1 MRGQVSLTAG
11 SKNLELVRIRLFRLI
26 SSGQER
32 KEVVGMNA
40 LTIALI
46 TLAGYII
53 AYRFYARFL
62 SKRVLSLDPERT
74 TPAHELRDGVDF
86 VPTRP
91 IILFGHHFASIAGL
105 GPILGPAIAVI
116 WGWLPAVLWILLGSI
131 FIGGVHDLSA
141 LFVSLRNRGRSI
153 GDVTRSLVGRRAHIL
168 FLVLIFFTLSL
179 CMGTF
184 VRVIAK
190 LFSNT
195 MHPESVIPVGAL
207 IVLAILVGFF
217 VYRKGYNLAFLTV
230 IALILM
236 LLSIW
241 LGLKNPVTGVSQNWW
256 VYLLMIYA
264 FIASVLP
271 VWLLLQPR
279 DYLNAYQLVIGM
291 VLMYVGLFIFRP
303 EISAPAVSTAAEGLP
318 PLFPFLFITVAC
330 GAISGFH
337 SLVATG
343 TTSKQLD
350 KETHAAPIGYGGM
363 LAEGLL
369 AMVVVLAC
377 TSGISRMEWSQHYAS
392 WRMASGLAAKM
403 EAFVSGAGMFVSKT
417 GISLDVAKSFIV
429 VMAVGFAMTTLDS
442 GTRLLRYNLQ
452 ELGEGLRI
460 APLKNRFVSS
470 LAAIIG
476 IGYFSLMT
484 VDGRPV
490 GLALWELFGTTNQIL
505 ASLGLLAVSL
515 YLFRKGKPIIYTIIP
530 MVGMLIMTAT
540 AMIMKLSRNYS
551 EGHWPL
557 FIVGGIIIVLV
568 LWLVVETI
576 LAFRKHLNIKGE
588 RGDESPR

>member
-1 MRGQVSLTAG
+1 
-11 SKNLELVRIRLFRLI
+11 
-26 SSGQER
+26 
-32 KEVVGMNA
+32 MNA
-40 LTIALI
+40 LAVALI

-53 AYRFYARFL
+53 AYRFYARYF
-62 SKRVLSLDPERT
+62 SGRVLSLQPERK
-74 TPAHELRDGVDF
+74 TPAHEFEDGVDF

-116 WGWLPAVLWILLGSI
+116 WGWLPAVIWIFFGSI
-131 FIGGVHDLSA
+131 FIGAIHDLSA
-141 LFVSLRNRGRSI
+141 LFISMRNRGRSI
-153 GDVTRSLVGRRAHIL
+153 GDVTRGLVGRRAHIL

-184 VRVIAK
+184 VRVIAS
-190 LFSNT
+190 LFSDN
-195 MHPESVIPVGAL
+195 MHPESVIPVAAL
-207 IVLAILVGFF
+207 IILAVMVGFL
-217 VYRKGYNLAFLTV
+217 VYRRGYSLAALTV
-230 IALILM
+230 VALILM
-236 LLSIW
+236 FLSIW
-241 LGLKNPVTGVSQNWW
+241 FGLSNPVSQISSNWW
-256 VYLLMIYA
+256 VYLLMGYA

-291 VLMYVGLFIFRP
+291 VLMYAGLLVFRP
-303 EISAPAVSTAAEGLP
+303 EISAPAVNSSAQGLP

-343 TTSKQLD
+343 TTSKQID
-350 KETHAAPIGYGGM
+350 RENHATPIGYGGM

-377 TSGISRMEWSQHYAS
+377 TSGISRGEWFSHYSS
-392 WRMASGLAAKM
+392 WQEASGLADKM

-417 GISLDVAKSFIV
+417 GVPIKIAGSFIV

-452 ELGEGLRI
+452 ELGEGLNIR
-460 APLKNRFVSS
+460 LLRNRFVSS

-484 VDGRPV
+484 VDGKPV
-490 GLALWELFGTTNQIL
+490 GLALWELFGTTNQVL
-505 ASLGLLAVSL
+505 ASLGLLTVSL
-515 YLFRKGKPIIYTIIP
+515 YLYRKGKPIFYTVIP
-530 MVGMLIMTAT
+530 MIAMLIMTGT
-540 AMIMKLSRNYS
+540 AMITRLVNNFSA
-551 EGHWPL
+551 GHWAL
-557 FIVGGIIIVLV
+557 FVVGGIIIVLV
-568 LWLVVETI
+568 FWLLVESVI
-576 LAFRKHLNIKGE
+576 AFRKHTMTDGK
-588 RGDESPR
+588 S